1 MITTLLIFFPLV
13 AALIVF
19 IAGQRM
25 APAIGII
32 ATLIEFALGI
42 FAYVNFD
49 AAAGWN
55 YEIVLPWIST
65 LNINYAVGMDG
76 ISLALVLLTTFLLPL
91 ILLASLSGS
100 LKNKKGFYVL
110 ALIMQ
115 SALIGVFTSKDL
127 FLFYIFWELALIP
140 IYFICLLWGDENR
153 KFVTFKFFIYT
164 LFGSL
169 IMLAAIIYLYSVAP
183 VKSFAMENIYNT
195 SLTTCEQVWIFAA
208 LFLAFGIKMP
218 VFPLHTWQPS
228 TYTSAPVAGTMLLSG
243 IMLKMGIYGV
253 IRWILPVLPTALMD
267 WGWLAMLLAIIG
279 IIYAS
284 IIAIKQSNYKTL
296 IAYVSI
302 AHVGLI
308 AAGLFTNS
316 VEGLQGVIAQMLA
329 HGVNVVGIL
338 FVVEILLNRT
348 GTLEIAKLGG
358 LRNQMPQFA
367 VFFVVIMMAS
377 IALPSTNGFV
387 GEFLLF
393 VGIFNIN
400 PYLAAVAGIT
410 IILGAVYMLS
420 SYQKIMLGEA
430 RSEYDGVVDL
440 TLLEKSILIPIVIV
454 IFVLGLF
461 PNLIL
466 DLTEPA
472 VNGIL
477 HSVHNSIPVAN

>member
-1 MITTLLIFFPLV
+1 MITTILIIFPLV
-13 AALIVF
+13 AALLVY
-19 IAGQRM
+19 IAGQRL
-25 APAIGII
+25 APTISIA
-32 ATLIEFALGI
+32 ATLIEFAIALY
-42 FAYVNFD
+42 ATCSFD
-49 AAAGWN
+49 VLAGWN
-55 YEIVLPWIST
+55 FT
-65 LNINYAVGMDG
+65 LNQEWIPSLGISFNVGMDG
-76 ISLALVLLTTFLLPL
+76 ISLVLVLLTTFLLPI
-91 ILLASLSGS
+91 ILLSSLLSS
-100 LKNKKGFYVL
+100 LKNKPSFYAL
-110 ALIMQ
+110 ALVMQ
-115 SALIGVFTSKDL
+115 SALVGVFVAKDL

-153 KFVTFKFFIYT
+153 KLVTFKFFIYT

-169 IMLAAIIYLYSVAP
+169 IMLAAIIYLYTVAP
-183 VKSFAMENIYNT
+183 EKSFALENIYST
-195 SLTTCEQVWIFAA
+195 QLSAREQGYIFAA

-218 VFPLHTWQPS
+218 IFPLHTWQPS
-228 TYTSAPVAGTMLLSG
+228 TYTSAPIAGTMLLSG

-253 IRWILPVLPTALMD
+253 IRWVLPVLPTALMN
-267 WGWLAMLLAIIG
+267 WGWLAALLSVIG
-279 IIYAS
+279 IVYAS

-308 AAGLFTNS
+308 AAGLFSNS

-338 FVVEILLNRT
+338 FVIQILWNRT
-348 GTLEIAKLGG
+348 GTLEISKLGG

-393 VGIFNIN
+393 VGIFNYN
-400 PYLAAVAGIT
+400 PYLAAVAGLT

-420 SYQKIMLGEA
+420 SYQKIMLGETK
-430 RSEYDGVVDL
+430 SEYNHILDL
-440 TLLEKSILIPIVIV
+440 SIIEKSILIPIVIV
-454 IFVLGLF
+454 IFVFGLF
-461 PNLIL
+461 PNLVL

-472 VNGIL
+472 VNEIL
-477 HSVHNSIPVAN
+477 HTVNNSIPVAN

>member
-19 IAGQRM
+19 VAGQRM
-25 APAIGII
+25 APALGIT
-32 ATLIEFALGI
+32 ATLLEFALAI
-42 FAYVNFD
+42 FAYINFD
-49 AAAGWN
+49 TLAGWN
-55 YEIVLPWIST
+55 YDMVQPWIST
-65 LNINYAVGMDG
+65 LGINYAVGMDG
-76 ISLALVLLTTFLLPL
+76 ISLSLVLLTTFLLPL
-91 ILLASLSGS
+91 ILLSSLAGS
-100 LKNKKGFYVL
+100 LKDKKGFYVL

-153 KFVTFKFFIYT
+153 RLVTFKFFIYT

-183 VKSFAMENIYNT
+183 VKSFAMENIYQV
-195 SLTTCEQVWIFAA
+195 SLTNCEQLWIFAA

-253 IRWILPVLPTALMD
+253 IRWVLPVLPTALME
-267 WGWLAMLLAIIG
+267 WGWLAMLLAVIG
-279 IIYAS
+279 IVYAS
-284 IIAIKQSNYKTL
+284 IIAIKQANYKTL

-338 FVVEILLNRT
+338 FVVEILLSRT
-348 GTLEIAKLGG
+348 GTLEISRLGG

-367 VFFVVIMMAS
+367 VFFVVIMMAN

-393 VGIFNIN
+393 IGIFNSN
-400 PYLAAVAGIT
+400 HYLAAVAGIT

-430 RSEYDGVVDL
+430 KPEYNGVLDL
-440 TLLEKSILIPIVIV
+440 TVLEKSILIPIVIV

-477 HSVHNSIPVAN
+477 HTIHNSIPVAN

>member
-393 VGIFNIN
+393 VGIFNTN

-430 RSEYDGVVDL
+430 RSEYNGVVDL

>member
-25 APAIGII
+25 APTIGII

-49 AAAGWN
+49 TAAGWN
-55 YEIVLPWIST
+55 YETVLPWISA

-91 ILLASLSGS
+91 ILLSSLSGS
-100 LKNKKGFYVL
+100 LKDKKGFYVL

-195 SLTTCEQVWIFAA
+195 RLTTCEQVWIFAA

-228 TYTSAPVAGTMLLSG
+228 TYTSAPIAGTMLLSG

-267 WGWLAMLLAIIG
+267 WGWLAMVLAVIG

-284 IIAIKQSNYKTL
+284 VIAIKQSNYKTL

-338 FVVEILLNRT
+338 FIVEILLNRT
-348 GTLEIAKLGG
+348 GTLEISKLGG

-393 VGIFNIN
+393 VGIFNTN
-400 PYLAAVAGIT
+400 PYLAAVAGVT

-430 RSEYDGVVDL
+430 KSEYNGVLDL
-440 TLLEKSILIPIVIV
+440 TLLEKSILIPIVVV

-472 VNGIL
+472 VNEIL
-477 HSVHNSIPVAN
+477 HTVHNSIPVAN

>member
-13 AALIVF
+13 AALLVF
-19 IAGQRM
+19 VAGQRL
-25 APAIGII
+25 APTIGIA
-32 ATLIEFALGI
+32 ATLIEFAIAL
-42 FAYVNFD
+42 FAYFNFD
-49 AAAGWN
+49 VTGGWN
-55 YEIVLPWIST
+55 FDVSQPWIQS
-65 LNINYAVGMDG
+65 LGINYAVGMDG

-91 ILLASLSGS
+91 ILLSSLIGS
-100 LKNKKGFYVL
+100 LKDKKGFYVL

-115 SALIGVFTSKDL
+115 AALIGVFTSKDL

-153 KFVTFKFFIYT
+153 KLVTFKFFIYT

-169 IMLAAIIYLYSVAP
+169 LMLAAIIYIYTKVP
-183 VKSFAMENIYNT
+183 VKSFALENIYLVKL
-195 SLTTCEQVWIFAA
+195 SACEQTCVFAA

-218 VFPLHTWQPS
+218 IFPFHTWQPS
-228 TYTSAPVAGTMLLSG
+228 TYTSAPVPGTMLLSG

-253 IRWILPVLPTALMD
+253 IRWTLPILPTALLE
-267 WGWLAMLLAIIG
+267 WGWLAVLLSVIG

-338 FVVEILLNRT
+338 FIVEILSNRT
-348 GTLEIAKLGG
+348 GTLEISKLGG

-393 VGIFNIN
+393 VGLFNYN
-400 PYLAAVAGIT
+400 PYFAAVAGLT

-430 RSEYDGVVDL
+430 KSEYNNVIDL
-440 TLLEKSILIPIVIV
+440 SILEKSILIPIVIV

-466 DLTEPA
+466 GLTEPA
-472 VNGIL
+472 VNEIL
-477 HSVHNSIPVAN
+477 HAVQNSITVAN

>member
-19 IAGQRM
+19 IGGQRL
-25 APAIGII
+25 APTVGIT
-32 ATLIEFALGI
+32 ATLIEFAIALY
-42 FAYVNFD
+42 AYFNFD
-49 AAAGWN
+49 TAAGWN
-55 YEIVLPWIST
+55 FEISHPWVNSLGISF
-65 LNINYAVGMDG
+65 AVGMDG
-76 ISLALVLLTTFLLPL
+76 ISLALVLLTAFLLPL
-91 ILLASLSGS
+91 ILLSSLLSP
-100 LKNKKGFYVL
+100 LKDKKGFYVL

-153 KFVTFKFFIYT
+153 KLVTFKFFIYT

-169 IMLAAIIYLYSVAP
+169 IMLAAIIYLYNVAP
-183 VKSFAMENIYNT
+183 VKSFALENIYQVQL
-195 SLTTCEQVWIFAA
+195 SPCEQAYIFAA

-218 VFPLHTWQPS
+218 IFPFHTWQPS
-228 TYTSAPVAGTMLLSG
+228 TYTSAPIAGTMLLSG

-253 IRWILPVLPTALMD
+253 IRWILPVLPSALIE
-267 WGWLAMLLAIIG
+267 WGWLAVLLSVIG

-308 AAGLFTNS
+308 AAGLFSNS
-316 VEGLQGVIAQMLA
+316 LEGLQGVVAQMLA

-348 GTLEIAKLGG
+348 GTLEISKLGG

-393 VGIFNIN
+393 VGIFNYN
-400 PYLAAVAGIT
+400 PYVAAVAGVT

-420 SYQKIMLGEA
+420 SFQKIMLGEA
-430 RSEYDGVVDL
+430 KTEYNGVLDL
-440 TLLEKSILIPIVIV
+440 SMIEKSILIPVVIV

-477 HSVHNSIPVAN
+477 HAVQNSTPVAN

>member
-393 VGIFNIN
+393 IGIFNTN

-430 RSEYDGVVDL
+430 RSEYNGVVDL

>member
-13 AALIVF
+13 AALLVF
-19 IAGQRM
+19 IAGQRL
-25 APAIGII
+25 APTIGIL
-32 ATLIEFALGI
+32 ATLVEFAIAI
-42 FAYVNFD
+42 FAYFNFNVNG
-49 AAAGWN
+49 GWN
-55 YEIVLPWIST
+55 FEISQPWIHS
-65 LNINYAVGMDG
+65 LGISFAVGMDG

-91 ILLASLSGS
+91 ILLSSLSS
-100 LKNKKGFYVL
+100 LKNKKGFYAL
-110 ALIMQ
+110 ALVMQ
-115 SALIGVFTSKDL
+115 AALIGVFTAKDL

-169 IMLAAIIYLYSVAP
+169 IMLAAIIYLYTVAP
-183 VKSFAMENIYNT
+183 EKSFALDNIYKTQLT
-195 SLTTCEQVWIFAA
+195 SCEQGLIFAA

-218 VFPLHTWQPS
+218 VFPLHTWQPA

-253 IRWILPVLPTALMD
+253 IRWVLPVLPTALMD
-267 WGWLAMLLAIIG
+267 WGWLAMLLSVIG

-348 GTLEIAKLGG
+348 GTLEISKLGG

-377 IALPSTNGFV
+377 IALPSTNGFI

-393 VGIFNIN
+393 IGIFNTN
-400 PYLAAVAGIT
+400 PYMAAVAGIT

-420 SYQKIMLGEA
+420 SYQKIMLGEPKT
-430 RSEYDGVVDL
+430 EYNNVLDL
-440 TLLEKSILIPIVIV
+440 SLVEKSILIPIVIV

-477 HSVHNSIPVAN
+477 HTVHNSIPVAN

>member
-25 APAIGII
+25 APTVGII
-32 ATLIEFALGI
+32 ATLIEFALALS
-42 FAYVNFD
+42 AYFNFNTE
-49 AAAGWN
+49 AGWN
-55 YEIVLPWIST
+55 YECIHPWIST
-65 LNINYAVGMDG
+65 LGISYAVGMDG

-91 ILLASLSGS
+91 ILLSSLSS
-100 LKNKKGFYVL
+100 PLKDKKEFYVL

-140 IYFICLLWGDENR
+140 IYFICLLWGDSNR

-169 IMLAAIIYLYSVAP
+169 IMLAAIIYLYTVAP
-183 VKSFAMENIYNT
+183 EKSFALENIYNAQ
-195 SLTTCEQVWIFAA
+195 LTACEQVYIFAA

-228 TYTSAPVAGTMLLSG
+228 TYTSAPIAGTMLLSG

-267 WGWLAMLLAIIG
+267 WGWLAMLLAVIG

-284 IIAIKQSNYKTL
+284 VIAIKQSNYKTL

-308 AAGLFTNS
+308 AAGLFSNS
-316 VEGLQGVIAQMLA
+316 VEGLQGVVAQMLA

-348 GTLEIAKLGG
+348 GTLEIDKLGG

-393 VGIFNIN
+393 VGIFHAN
-400 PYLAAVAGIT
+400 PYMAAVAGIT

-430 RSEYDGVVDL
+430 KTEYNNVLDL
-440 TLLEKSILIPIVIV
+440 SLVEKSILIPIVIV

-477 HSVHNSIPVAN
+477 HTVHNSIPAAN